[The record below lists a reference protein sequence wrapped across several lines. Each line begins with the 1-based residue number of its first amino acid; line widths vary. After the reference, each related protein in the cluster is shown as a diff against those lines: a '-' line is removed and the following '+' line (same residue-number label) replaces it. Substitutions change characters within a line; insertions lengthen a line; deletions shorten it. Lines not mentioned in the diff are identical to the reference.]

1 MKVDFT
7 RICTQLYQLLL
18 FNLIQTNQVLVEQL
32 IKLKKTMKE
41 IYEKSLIKAN
51 DSTSALLM

>member
-32 IKLKKTMKE
+32 IKLRKTRKE
-41 IYEKSLIKAN
+41 IYEKSLIKTN
-51 DSTSALLM
+51 DSISALLM